1 MEAKNANAVHVSLVM
16 PETLKTRLV
25 RRAAQE
31 TVDSGSAVT
40 LSAVVRAAL
49 EEYLDL
55 YEGATFVPDTTGA
68 AEKTPPPRSP

>member
-1 MEAKNANAVHVSLVM
+1 MKRKHANAVHVSLVM

-31 TVDSGSAVT
+31 TADSGQQVM
-40 LSAVVRAAL
+40 LSEIVRYAI

-68 AEKTPPPRSP
+68 AKETPPPRSS